1 MVIIISKERNVC
13 RKGCWTLCAHTR
25 KERTQSKHNDHKEET
40 NENNA
45 RKQYPLIK
53 QHPYMCLFVK
63 EELMK
68 NRMENYISRQ
78 TIY

>member
-1 MVIIISKERNVC
+1 MSKGLLNAMC
-13 RKGCWTLCAHTR
+13 PHQK
-25 KERTQSKHNDHKEET
+25 RTDPESKHNDHKEET